1 MAKYA
6 NGSSNFGILWLLI
19 ELSCICNQFRFW
31 FCKNEIV
38 ILWHSMPVQIKVIA
52 CSQVRR
58 AVRATLILF
67 PLLGMTNLLFFIN
80 PKVSFASY
88 PTFFSLF
95 CLSFSSLSSISF
107 LSSLAL
113 STFHHCLI
121 LKIPQLTLKV
131 ERFQNL
137 NIPEHQYIYMVVNS
151 VLRSS
156 QVRAKI
162 WKTEEILNLFQ
173 QEPLLFKKI
182 IQSSTYLFHFLRVI
196 VANLRALLVKL
207 FNQSTCLD

>member
-1 MAKYA
+1 MPTEVQ
-6 NGSSNFGILWLLI
+6 ILVMWLLI
-19 ELSCICNQFRFW
+19 ELSCICNRLRFW
-31 FCKNEIV
+31 FFKVVIV
-38 ILWHSMPVQIKVIA
+38 VLWFSIPVIA

-88 PTFFSLF
+88 SVLFSFF

-113 STFHHCLI
+113 PTFNHCLI
-121 LKIPQLTLKV
+121 WKFPKLTLKV
-131 ERFQNL
+131 EHFQNL

-156 QVRAKI
+156 QVRAEI
-162 WKTEEILNLFQ
+162 WKMEEILNLFQ
-173 QEPLLFKKI
+173 QEPLLLKKLSNFPLI
-182 IQSSTYLFHFLRVI
+182 YFTF
-196 VANLRALLVKL
+196 
-207 FNQSTCLD
+207 

>member
-1 MAKYA
+1 
-6 NGSSNFGILWLLI
+6 
-19 ELSCICNQFRFW
+19 
-31 FCKNEIV
+31 
-38 ILWHSMPVQIKVIA
+38 MPVRIKVIA

-88 PTFFSLF
+88 PTFLSLF

-113 STFHHCLI
+113 STSHHCLI
-121 LKIPQLTLKV
+121 LKFPQLTLKV
-131 ERFQNL
+131 EHFQTL

-173 QEPLLFKKI
+173 QEPLLLKKNYPIFHLCILFSKSDCGQFESIIGHGQI
-182 IQSSTYLFHFLRVI
+182 IQSIYLPRL
-196 VANLRALLVKL
+196 NPNSLSMGLEM
-207 FNQSTCLD
+207 QS

>member
-1 MAKYA
+1 
-6 NGSSNFGILWLLI
+6 
-19 ELSCICNQFRFW
+19 
-31 FCKNEIV
+31 
-38 ILWHSMPVQIKVIA
+38 MPVRIKVIA

-88 PTFFSLF
+88 PTFFLLVLPFLF
-95 CLSFSSLSSISF
+95 IPFINFLPILLSIIN
-107 LSSLAL
+107 
-113 STFHHCLI
+113 HCLI

-131 ERFQNL
+131 EHFQTL
-137 NIPEHQYIYMVVNS
+137 NIPEHQYVYMVVNS

-173 QEPLLFKKI
+173 QEPLLLKKNYPIFHLCILFSKSDCGQFESIIGQI
-182 IQSSTYLFHFLRVI
+182 IQSIYLPRL
-196 VANLRALLVKL
+196 NPNSLSMGLEM
-207 FNQSTCLD
+207 QS

>member
-1 MAKYA
+1 
-6 NGSSNFGILWLLI
+6 
-19 ELSCICNQFRFW
+19 
-31 FCKNEIV
+31 
-38 ILWHSMPVQIKVIA
+38 MPVRIKVIA

-88 PTFFSLF
+88 PTFLSLF

-113 STFHHCLI
+113 STSHHCLI

-131 ERFQNL
+131 EHFQTL

-173 QEPLLFKKI
+173 QEPLLFKKNYPIFHLCILFSKSDCGQFESIIGQI
-182 IQSSTYLFHFLRVI
+182 IQSIYLPRL
-196 VANLRALLVKL
+196 NPNSLSMGLEM
-207 FNQSTCLD
+207 QS

>member
-1 MAKYA
+1 MPTEVQ
-6 NGSSNFGILWLLI
+6 ILVLWSLI
-19 ELSCICNQFRFW
+19 ELSCICNQLRFW
-31 FCKNEIV
+31 FCKVAIV
-38 ILWHSMPVQIKVIA
+38 ILWYSMPVRIKVIA

-80 PKVSFASY
+80 PKVAFASY
-88 PTFFSLF
+88 STFFSLF
-95 CLSFSSLSSISF
+95 CLSFPSLSSLSI
-107 LSSLAL
+107 LSSLSL
-113 STFHHCLI
+113 PTFNHCLI

-131 ERFQNL
+131 EHFQNL

-162 WKTEEILNLFQ
+162 WKIEEILNLFQ
-173 QEPLLFKKI
+173 QEPLLFKKKL
-182 IQSSTYLFHFLRVI
+182 S
-196 VANLRALLVKL
+196 NLPLIY
-207 FNQSTCLD
+207 FTF